1 MVDSFPDAH
10 DIDPQSSGRCSSSEG
25 VPHVEDLTA
34 TARFGSSSRQATPT
48 RRPQQRRRSEGAG
61 TSRPARLED
70 VHEGE
75 LPSWA
80 QPPVRAARPARG
92 LTRRPTWEPHGGSR
106 NARANSPDGKL
117 APSAARRTSKSSGRS
132 PTNRK
137 SPTLKLSR
145 PTRFLRGELTL
156 GTNRLTRKELQ
167 EQRRR
172 LRRQG
177 VTVKPN
183 TAPRGKPRQ
192 RGQNRTNDFT

>member
-1 MVDSFPDAH
+1 MLVIRRKASCPRTRSDGRIRSVPGSAAGRQLPDAT
-10 DIDPQSSGRCSSSEG
+10 PSPRGCRSVATSVATVVCGRS
-25 VPHVEDLTA
+25 A
-34 TARFGSSSRQATPT
+34 SSRASCGRSTIGSCGLPAT
-48 RRPQQRRRSEGAG
+48 RPNKG
-61 TSRPARLED
+61 
-70 VHEGE
+70 H
-75 LPSWA
+75 SWE
-80 QPPVRAARPARG
+80 R
-92 LTRRPTWEPHGGSR
+92 HGGSR